1 MTQRYSDANTSDD
14 KFIQTEV
21 KNSRQQI
28 LQQMSKK
35 KKLIHYILK
44 TFFQT
49 LNSAK
54 KPRVFSSSESVNAK
68 VLDVLLIQIYKTE

>member
-35 KKLIHYILK
+35 KNLYITYLRHFSKL
-44 TFFQT
+44 
-49 LNSAK
+49 
-54 KPRVFSSSESVNAK
+54 
-68 VLDVLLIQIYKTE
+68 